1 MTPEAVRRGISGSAT
16 QVREVRGALVAALPV
31 EKPTRPKCGCPAESL
46 QGVPVL
52 AGNRLQRLTE
62 LENRISKASAGGRRR
77 SRGLRDH
84 QHFNRLAGLKWKAIQ
99 NEFAMLADCS
109 LSPVCLHALSIEDG
123 AFRMFSR
130 SFERNRRF
138 TGGIP
143 PDQRRYGIM
152 SLDHG

>member
-1 MTPEAVRRGISGSAT
+1 MLFVHSLFILFFFASRR
-16 QVREVRGALVAALPV
+16 RH
-31 EKPTRPKCGCPAESL
+31 TRL
-46 QGVPVL
+46 QGDWSSDVCSSDL
-52 AGNRLQRLTE
+52 RLQRLTE

-77 SRGLRDH
+77 SRGLRNH